1 MDEFC
6 NKERPIANT
15 IESSEHVAAIIKPC
29 KTFSRLF
36 ACALYYFQLNKKI
49 EKKKRERE
57 EDTVQKHNEEVGSFL
72 TILEEQ
78 LKIFVLIKP

>member
-15 IESSEHVAAIIKPC
+15 IERSEHVAAIFKPC
-29 KTFSRLF
+29 KKFSRLF
-36 ACALYYFQLNKKI
+36 ACALYYFQLNKMM
-49 EKKKRERE
+49 EKKKERE
-57 EDTVQKHNEEVGSFL
+57 EDTEQKHNAEVGAFL

-78 LKIFVLIKP
+78 LKIFVLVKP